1 MRKRPSIASVPT
13 FETPHHIRHFFTPRP
28 SFTPHPSYFDG
39 LEAAPSA
46 PSDVNVARG
55 VARDVS
61 RGTECVDS
69 LELLIINMIAKDE
82 HVTLTEMAEVAKVST
97 KTIER

>member
-1 MRKRPSIASVPT
+1 MRHSLP
-13 FETPHHIRHFFTPRP
+13 
-28 SFTPHPSYFDG
+28 PHPSDFDG

-46 PSDVNVARG
+46 PSDVNVARNVARG

-82 HVTLTEMAEVAKVST
+82 HVTRTEMAEVAKVST

>member
-28 SFTPHPSYFDG
+28 SFTPHPSDFDG

-46 PSDVNVARG
+46 PSDVNVARN
-55 VARDVS
+55 VA

-69 LELLIINMIAKDE
+69 LELLIINMIAEDE
-82 HVTLTEMAEVAKVST
+82 HVTRTEMAEVAKVST

>member
-1 MRKRPSIASVPT
+1 MRKRPSISSVPT
-13 FETPHHIRHFFTPRP
+13 FETMHASF
-28 SFTPHPSYFDG
+28 FTPHPSDFDG

-46 PSDVNVARG
+46 PSDVNVARN
-55 VARDVS
+55 VAR
-61 RGTECVDS
+61 GAEGVDS

-82 HVTLTEMAEVAKVST
+82 HVTRTEMAEVAKVST